1 MLGHTDTRR
10 VIDGPPF
17 YGPGFRAVVT
27 VRMIESLGRPRA

>member
-10 VIDGPPF
+10 VIDGPF